1 MLRFLAKMKETCKIP
16 IVEVLKRSMNRR
28 PLVLILALI
37 LGVTA
42 LVSAQENEPGLVPEG
57 HGIPLSSYPTH
68 EVSGIWQPIE
78 LEPVYMASFSASQLP
93 GDEGA
98 DLCVDATIINLP
110 GGGGGVTDSRNM
122 TRSEDD
128 PPLRCMWGKP
138 SDPGGYRTIWY
149 KVTPEESGYLK
160 VFTNGS
166 TYDTVLAV
174 YSSDLENACVNLEQL
189 SCSDDSNFL
198 VSEVT
203 QLVLSGTTYL
213 IEVAD
218 WHFEAPGEA
227 FASVSAVF
235 APINDWQVASSL
247 NPARSRH
254 VTVMN
259 GENAFVIGG
268 QIISAVGIPEIL
280 NITQAFNTVTG
291 EWKELAMM
299 CLPGQACSSGYSNTT
314 AALINQKIYLPSG
327 YVGNVDEYDGTHWVY
342 DIASNTWSKANNAI
356 WDDKDPTVYGAAV
369 VEDKGQFRIYYYSG
383 GLVGPMP
390 LEGSVSGDQWSAS
403 ADMGVYLPAS
413 DRWFSNIIPPMPSG
427 RFGHMAALQ
436 RMNDNNGVS
445 QIYICAIGGIG
456 KNDEG
461 NPILITDGSCYNSTG
476 SGGWDKNLPELNHPR
491 YFAGSAVDRAGN
503 WTIFGGTDSEGR
515 SVASTEVYDR
525 ENNRW
530 IELDTRFDLG
540 NTSVLPLRPARS
552 WPRGDFSGRFLFAF
566 GGQSNQQSG
575 DFVLNLVE
583 RIEIPPLLN
592 SVPNVTTYLPLIF
605 KQDRPTQRNST
616 FAAARPLSL
625 NQTISS
631 EFVDATD
638 FADVFYVDIPFHQ
651 SISVNVQK
659 IPSGA
664 DYDLYV
670 YNANKGL
677 LGLSIQP
684 GNNNESVN
692 LNVSP
697 GRIYVV
703 VERILPVPGFTPI
716 PEPYEL
722 LVQG

>member
-1 MLRFLAKMKETCKIP
+1 
-16 IVEVLKRSMNRR
+16 
-28 PLVLILALI
+28 
-37 LGVTA
+37 
-42 LVSAQENEPGLVPEG
+42 
-57 HGIPLSSYPTH
+57 
-68 EVSGIWQPIE
+68 
-78 LEPVYMASFSASQLP
+78 
-93 GDEGA
+93 
-98 DLCVDATIINLP
+98 
-110 GGGGGVTDSRNM
+110 
-122 TRSEDD
+122 
-128 PPLRCMWGKP
+128 
-138 SDPGGYRTIWY
+138 
-149 KVTPEESGYLK
+149 
-160 VFTNGS
+160 
-166 TYDTVLAV
+166 
-174 YSSDLENACVNLEQL
+174 
-189 SCSDDSNFL
+189 
-198 VSEVT
+198 
-203 QLVLSGTTYL
+203 
-213 IEVAD
+213 
-218 WHFEAPGEA
+218 
-227 FASVSAVF
+227 
-235 APINDWQVASSL
+235 
-247 NPARSRH
+247 
-254 VTVMN
+254 MN
-259 GENAFVIGG
+259 GDNAFVIGG
-268 QIISAVGIPEIL
+268 QIINAAGIPEIL
-280 NITQAFNTVTG
+280 NITQIFNTVTG
-291 EWKELAMM
+291 EWKELAKM

-314 AALINQKIYLPSG
+314 AALIDRKIYLPSG

-342 DIASNTWSKANNAI
+342 DIASNTWSKANNDI
-356 WDDKDPTVYGAAV
+356 WDDANQPTVYGAAV
-369 VEDKGQFRIYYYSG
+369 VLDDGLATRYYYSG

-390 LEGSVSGDQWSAS
+390 LEGSVSEDQWSAS
-403 ADMGVYLPAS
+403 ADMDVYLPAS
-413 DRWFSNIIPPMPSG
+413 NRWFTNIIPPMGSG

-436 RMNDNNGVS
+436 QLKDNNGVKR
-445 QIYICAIGGIG
+445 IYICVIGGIG
-456 KNDEG
+456 KSEG
-461 NPILITDGSCYNSTG
+461 PEARIPILIVDGICYNTV
-476 SGGWDKNLPELNHPR
+476 SGGWDKNLPKLNHPR
-491 YFAGSAVDRAGN
+491 YFAGSAVDLDGN
-503 WTIFGGTDSEGR
+503 WTIFGGTDQDGK

-552 WPRGDFSGRFLFAF
+552 WPRGDFNGLFLFAF

-616 FAAARPLSL
+616 FAAARPLPL

-716 PEPYEL
+716 PEPFEL